1 LLDENSD
8 LDFEPFSEL
17 ESPGNGFFLCFG
29 FPSGLRR
36 RND

>member
-1 LLDENSD
+1 MNEVSD
-8 LDFEPFSEL
+8 LGFMPFPEL